1 MILFL
6 SLKAW
11 PFNHYK
17 PYADFFSID
26 LFRLKVNDIL
36 ATYLFFTSTL
46 NTASIILILRS
57 SILHNEHSFV
67 VDIMLALKLNK
78 AKCKNKH

>member
-1 MILFL
+1 MVYVDYITVLNKNKSWL
-6 SLKAW
+6 TAI
-11 PFNHYK
+11 
-17 PYADFFSID
+17 SIT
-26 LFRLKVNDIL
+26 RLKKINLTVL
-36 ATYLFFTSTL
+36 TSTL

-67 VDIMLALKLNK
+67 VDVMLALKLNK